1 MRKLIKVISV
11 LVVCILSFSLFAGA
25 IESIDID
32 SKASILIDATDG
44 HEIYS
49 ENADTKQYPASI
61 TKLMT
66 ALLVAENVDD
76 WSTPVTAN
84 KSAYE
89 GLSDAGSSVG
99 IKAGETMTVDN
110 LVICLLVASANE
122 AATILAE
129 HVSGSVDG
137 FVELMNSRAAELGLT
152 GTHFANPHGLH
163 DEEHYTTARDIAVI
177 AREVQKHPR
186 LREIYGMDKAT
197 IPPTNL
203 SEERF
208 FFTTNSLI
216 SRYKE
221 LGYIYSHANGMKT
234 GSTTPAGLC
243 LVSSADYKD
252 KSLIAVVLGAKQDEE
267 TGKKGHFVESKRLL
281 IWGFDNF
288 KYATLLLSSEAVCEV
303 YVKSGKDRD
312 YVIGHTE
319 VDYRVLMPKD
329 YDESKVE
336 LVKNTPSEIEAPVK
350 KGDPIGTVTIKYDG
364 KEYATLN
371 IVAADDVDRSFFA
384 YIINA
389 IERFVKSPIALI
401 VLGVVVLAIAA
412 YIIYV
417 IRYNRR
423 RKKRRRRYYR

>member
-1 MRKLIKVISV
+1 MKKLKVVSLLVACMLSLSV
-11 LVVCILSFSLFAGA
+11 FAGA

-44 HEIYS
+44 HELYS

-66 ALLVAENVDD
+66 ALLVAENISD
-76 WSTPVTAN
+76 WSEVVTAN
-84 KSAYE
+84 KSAFDD
-89 GLSDAGSSVG
+89 LSAAGSSVG
-99 IKAGETMTVDN
+99 IKAGEKMSVDN

-122 AATILAE
+122 AANILAE
-129 HVSGSVDG
+129 RVSGSISA

-152 GTHFANPHGLH
+152 GTHFVNTNGLH
-163 DEEHYTTARDIAVI
+163 DEDHYTTARDVAILAM
-177 AREVQKHPR
+177 EVRKHPR

-197 IPPTNL
+197 IPATNI

-243 LVSSADYKD
+243 LAASAEYKD
-252 KSLIAVVLGAKQDEE
+252 KELISVVLGAKKDEE
-267 TGKKGHFVESKRLL
+267 TGKKGNFVESKRLL
-281 IWGFDNF
+281 VWGFENF
-288 KYATLLLSSEAVCEV
+288 KRAMLLSSSEAVCEV
-303 YVKSGKDRD
+303 HVESAKDRD
-312 YVIGHTE
+312 YVIAHTE
-319 VDYRVLMPKD
+319 TDYEVLMPKD
-329 YDESKVE
+329 FDESKIE
-336 LVKNTPSEIEAPVK
+336 LVKDTIKELEAPVK
-350 KGDPIGTVTIKYDG
+350 KGDKIGTVTVKYDG
-364 KEYATLN
+364 KEYKTLDL
-371 IVAADDVDRSFFA
+371 VAADDVERSIIAFV
-384 YIINA
+384 INA
-389 IERFVKSPIALI
+389 IGKFIKSPYALIALGVI
-401 VLGVVVLAIAA
+401 VVVIAA

-423 RKKRRRRYYR
+423 RKNRRRRYYR

>member
-1 MRKLIKVISV
+1 MKKLKVVSLFVACMLSLSV
-11 LVVCILSFSLFAGA
+11 FAGA

-44 HEIYS
+44 HELYS

-66 ALLVAENVDD
+66 ALLVAENISD
-76 WSTPVTAN
+76 WSEVVTAN
-84 KSAYE
+84 KSAFE
-89 GLSDAGSSVG
+89 DLSAAGSSVG
-99 IKAGETMTVDN
+99 IKAGEKMSVDN

-122 AATILAE
+122 AANILAE
-129 HVSGSVDG
+129 RVSGSISA

-152 GTHFANPHGLH
+152 GTHFVNTNGLH
-163 DEEHYTTARDIAVI
+163 DEDHYTTARDVAILAM
-177 AREVQKHPR
+177 EVRKHPR

-197 IPPTNL
+197 IPATNI

-243 LVSSADYKD
+243 LAASAEYKD
-252 KSLIAVVLGAKQDEE
+252 KELISVVLGAKKDEE

-281 IWGFDNF
+281 VWGFENF
-288 KYATLLLSSEAVCEV
+288 KRAMLLSSSEAVCEV
-303 YVKSGKDRD
+303 HVESAKDRD
-312 YVIGHTE
+312 YVIAHTE
-319 VDYRVLMPKD
+319 TDYEVLMPKD
-329 YDESKVE
+329 FDESKVE
-336 LVKNTPSEIEAPVK
+336 FVKDTIKELEAPVK
-350 KGDPIGTVTIKYDG
+350 KGDKIGTVTVKYDG
-364 KEYATLN
+364 KEYKTLDL
-371 IVAADDVDRSFFA
+371 VAADDVERSIIAFV
-384 YIINA
+384 INA
-389 IERFVKSPIALI
+389 IGKFIKSPYALIALGVI
-401 VLGVVVLAIAA
+401 VVVIAA

-423 RKKRRRRYYR
+423 RKNRRRRYYR